1 MATISIEVD
10 NEVARSFFQ
19 ASVDEK
25 QHLNFLLNLRLKELM
40 LNSNR
45 SLTEIMDEI
54 GCYSESQG
62 MTPELLASLLNEK

>member
-1 MATISIEVD
+1 MTTISIEVD

-25 QHLNFLLNLRLKELM
+25 RHLNFLLNLRLRELI

-45 SLTEIMDEI
+45 SLIEIMDEI
-54 GCYSESQG
+54 GQYAEMQG

>member
-1 MATISIEVD
+1 MTTISIEVD

-25 QHLNFLLNLRLKELM
+25 RHLNFLLNLRLRELI

-45 SLTEIMDEI
+45 SLIEIMYEI
-54 GCYSESQG
+54 GQH
-62 MTPELLASLLNEK
+62 A